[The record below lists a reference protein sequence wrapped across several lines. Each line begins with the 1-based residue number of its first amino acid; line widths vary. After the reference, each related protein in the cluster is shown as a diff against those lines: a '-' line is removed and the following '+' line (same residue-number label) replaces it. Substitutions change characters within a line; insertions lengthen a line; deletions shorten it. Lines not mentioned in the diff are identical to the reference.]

1 MKFFKWRRLSHFKRL
16 WAIQK
21 KLHGFWEKFTT
32 FESIEN
38 ILERIFGLNT
48 SLPNAPFWFPWKQKA
63 PCRSVISIKL
73 LCNFIKSQRRK
84 ILKRQN
90 YRKYRNLPWKYV
102 NDHGSSDCLGQWQ
115 ISFLVL
121 LSLRHL
127 LVHLGLNENY
137 FLCYRKFCPFICI
150 YIFLF
155 FTFFVGNVTDY

>member
-1 MKFFKWRRLSHFKRL
+1 MEEAFTFQKVMGNPKKASWFLGKIHNIWVNWEHSWEDIWIEHFSSQCSLLIPLK
-16 WAIQK
+16 
-21 KLHGFWEKFTT
+21 T
-32 FESIEN
+32 ESPMPKCDFN
-38 ILERIFGLNT
+38 KSCFAT
-48 SLPNAPFWFPWKQKA
+48 
-63 PCRSVISIKL
+63 L
-73 LCNFIKSQRRK
+73 LKSQRRK